1 MLIPVNPSRALV
13 RSSKRKVRSDDTDV
27 HIEVIPPRDGEVKK
41 VGRAKQT
48 GRTEA
53 INRKPP

>member
-13 RSSKRKVRSDDTDV
+13 RSSKRKVKRDESDV
-27 HIEVIPPRDGEVKK
+27 RLEVIPPRDGEVAK
-41 VGRAKQT
+41 VGRAKTT

>member
-13 RSSKRKVRSDDTDV
+13 RASKRKAQRADRDV
-27 HIEVIPPRDGEVKK
+27 HLEVIPPRDGQVAK
-41 VGRAKQT
+41 VGRAKVT

-53 INRKPP
+53 INRRGP